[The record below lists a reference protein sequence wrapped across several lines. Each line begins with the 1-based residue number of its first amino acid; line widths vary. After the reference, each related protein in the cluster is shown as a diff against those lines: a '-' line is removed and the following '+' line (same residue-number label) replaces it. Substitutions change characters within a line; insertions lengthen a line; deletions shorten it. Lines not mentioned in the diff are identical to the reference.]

1 MAEDVRAGSMTA
13 ERAVIVGGLGVGVV
27 LGLAANAFQEGTTRD
42 LMHALSSMGLVV
54 GAAILAVRMGLRG
67 AALPAA
73 GFALFAVSEVAMW
86 STGGPSQ
93 PGSEPTFAMAV
104 LFAAPGLA
112 LAATAP
118 ELPSWCRAAGALSAA
133 AFAVHGLRYLGGET
147 VSSED
152 ALIGV
157 AYLLLTIAAV
167 GWIWAVVRPHSPVAR
182 AEGRPG
188 AAIGH

>member
-54 GAAILAVRMGLRG
+54 GAAGLAVRMGLRG
-67 AALPAA
+67 AALAAA
-73 GFALFAVSEVAMW
+73 GFALFAVSQVAMW

-104 LFAAPGLA
+104 LFGAPGLA

-118 ELPSWCRAAGALSAA
+118 ELPNWCRAAGALSAA
-133 AFAVHGLRYLGGET
+133 AFAIHGLRYLGGAT

-152 ALIGV
+152 ALIGL
-157 AYLLLTIAAV
+157 AYMLLVVAAV
-167 GWIWAVVRPHSPVAR
+167 GWTWAVVRPRTLVAR
-182 AEGRPG
+182 AEERPG

>member
-1 MAEDVRAGSMTA
+1 
-13 ERAVIVGGLGVGVV
+13 VIVGGLGVGVV

-73 GFALFAVSEVAMW
+73 GFALLAVSEVAMW

-104 LFAAPGLA
+104 LFGAPGLA

-118 ELPSWCRAAGALSAA
+118 ELPSWCRAAAVLSAA
-133 AFAVHGLRYLGGET
+133 AFAVHGMRYLVGEA

-152 ALIGV
+152 ALVGL
-157 AYLLLTIAAV
+157 AYLLLTVAAL
-167 GWIWAVVRPHSPVAR
+167 GWMWAVLRPRSLVAR
-182 AEGRPG
+182 AEVRPG
-188 AAIGH
+188 VAVGR